1 MIMTISTAI
10 AESKSL
16 PTAADP
22 PRASQQSADSA
33 SIKQCKLMVVDDE
46 PTNVK
51 IVRRLLELEG
61 FSQFVT
67 TTDGRKA
74 MALIRD
80 ERPDCVLLDL
90 MMPFVTGLDVLDE
103 LRHDP
108 KTAHI
113 PAIILTAVTDHKVRC
128 EALKRGAT
136 DFLNKPVDPAELAPR
151 VVNVL
156 TAKAYQDQL
165 LRYNHDL
172 EAAVRERTRQLE
184 QAYREIGLVL
194 ARAAEYRDNDT
205 GLHVVRVG
213 RYARLIGEEL
223 GIVDDEAD
231 LLERAA
237 QLHDVGKIGI
247 PDAILL
253 KPGRLTDEEFELMK
267 RHCTFGDRILQPYTG
282 DEQPAAAGGAGRLE
296 GLGVGATPLLVLAH
310 RIAMSHHEHW
320 DGTGYPTGL
329 QGEEIPLEGRIT
341 AVADVFDALS
351 SKRCYKES
359 FPVDE
364 CFDTMAEK
372 RGNHFDP
379 QVLDAFLRRR
389 DDVVDVLMRYA
400 DGT

>member
-1 MIMTISTAI
+1 MSQLTAI
-10 AESKSL
+10 AERL
-16 PTAADP
+16 APTVALRQPPSAVADATLV
-22 PRASQQSADSA
+22 RE
-33 SIKQCKLMVVDDE
+33 CKLMVVDDE

-74 MALIRD
+74 MTLIRD
-80 ERPDCVLLDL
+80 EKPDCVLLDL

-103 LRHDP
+103 MRHDP
-108 KTAHI
+108 ATAHI

-156 TAKAYQDQL
+156 AAKAYQDQL
-165 LRYNHDL
+165 VQYNHSL
-172 EAAVRERTRQLE
+172 EAAVRERTRLLE

-213 RYARLIGEEL
+213 RYARIIGEEL
-223 GIVDDEAD
+223 GIVGDDAD

-247 PDAILL
+247 PDSILL

-267 RHCTFGDRILQPYTG
+267 RHCAFGDRILQPYSG
-282 DEQPAAAGGAGRLE
+282 DEPQLE
-296 GLGVGATPLLVLAH
+296 IGEKPQGLSNGGATPLLVLAH

-320 DGTGYPTGL
+320 DGSGYPVGL
-329 QGEEIPLEGRIT
+329 AGEAIPLEGRIT

-351 SKRCYKES
+351 SKRCYKDS

-372 RGNHFDP
+372 RGTQFDP
-379 QVLDAFLRRR
+379 RVMDAFLRRR
-389 DDVVDVLMRYA
+389 DEVADVLMRYA
-400 DGT
+400 DEG

>member
-1 MIMTISTAI
+1 MTNSTI
-10 AESKSL
+10 TAELKS
-16 PTAADP
+16 P
-22 PRASQQSADSA
+22 PRALLAGNDADA
-33 SIKQCKLMVVDDE
+33 IKLCKLMVVDDE

-74 MALIRD
+74 MTLIRD

-108 KTAHI
+108 ATAHI

-128 EALKRGAT
+128 EALQRGAT

-165 LRYNHDL
+165 LRYSHDL

-223 GIVDDEAD
+223 GVVGDAAD

-253 KPGRLTDEEFELMK
+253 KPGRLTDGEFELMK
-267 RHCTFGDRILQPYTG
+267 RHCTFGDRILQPYTD
-282 DEQPAAAGGAGRLE
+282 DEQAANGDWREGAGGG
-296 GLGVGATPLLVLAH
+296 GATPLLVLAH

-351 SKRCYKES
+351 SKRCYKDS

-400 DGT
+400 DGE

>member
-1 MIMTISTAI
+1 
-10 AESKSL
+10 
-16 PTAADP
+16 
-22 PRASQQSADSA
+22 
-33 SIKQCKLMVVDDE
+33 MVVDDE

-74 MALIRD
+74 MTLIRD
-80 ERPDCVLLDL
+80 EQPDCVLLDL

-103 LRHDP
+103 MRHDP
-108 KTAHI
+108 ATAHI
-113 PAIILTAVTDHKVRC
+113 PTIILTAVTDHKVRC
-128 EALKRGAT
+128 EALQRGAT

-156 TAKAYQDQL
+156 AAKAYQNQL
-165 LRYNHDL
+165 VQYSHSL
-172 EAAVRERTRQLE
+172 EAAVRERTRLLE

-213 RYARLIGEEL
+213 RYARIIGEEL
-223 GIVDDEAD
+223 GIVGDDAD

-247 PDAILL
+247 PDSILL
-253 KPGRLTDEEFELMK
+253 KPGRLTEEEFDLMK
-267 RHCTFGDRILQPYTG
+267 RHCAFGDRILQPYSG
-282 DEQPAAAGGAGRLE
+282 DEPQLE
-296 GLGVGATPLLVLAH
+296 IGEPPLSASSGGATPLLVLAH

-320 DGTGYPTGL
+320 DGSGYPLGL
-329 QGEEIPLEGRIT
+329 QGEATPLEGRIT

-351 SKRCYKES
+351 SKRCYKDS

-372 RGNHFDP
+372 RGTHFDP
-379 QVLDAFLRRR
+379 RVLDAFLRRR

-400 DGT
+400 DEG

>member
-1 MIMTISTAI
+1 MPELEATPA
-10 AESKSL
+10 
-16 PTAADP
+16 PPAAVGVVDA
-22 PRASQQSADSA
+22 ASVKLS
-33 SIKQCKLMVVDDE
+33 KLMVVDDE

-74 MALIRD
+74 MTLIRD

-103 LRHDP
+103 MRHDP
-108 KTAHI
+108 ATAHI
-113 PAIILTAVTDHKVRC
+113 PVIILTAVTDHKIRC
-128 EALKRGAT
+128 EALKHGAT

-156 TAKAYQDQL
+156 KVKAYQDQL
-165 LRYNHDL
+165 LRYNQNL
-172 EAAVRERTRQLE
+172 ESAVRERTRQLE

-223 GIVDDEAD
+223 GIVGDAAD

-253 KPGRLTDEEFELMK
+253 KPGRLTDDEFELMK
-267 RHCTFGDRILQPYTG
+267 RHCAFGDRILQPYTD
-282 DEQPAAAGGAGRLE
+282 DEQAANGDWREGAGGG
-296 GLGVGATPLLVLAH
+296 GATPLLVLAH

-329 QGEEIPLEGRIT
+329 KGEEIPLEGRIT

-351 SKRCYKES
+351 SKRCYKDS
-359 FPVDE
+359 FPIDE

-379 QVLDAFLRRR
+379 QVLDAFQSRR
-389 DDVVDVLMRYA
+389 DDVVDVLMRFA
-400 DGT
+400 DGV

>member
-1 MIMTISTAI
+1 MIIP
-10 AESKSL
+10 EL
-16 PTAADP
+16 EAAQP
-22 PRASQQSADSA
+22 PQAAAVGVDAATVKLS
-33 SIKQCKLMVVDDE
+33 KLMVVDDE

-74 MALIRD
+74 MTLIRD

-103 LRHDP
+103 MRHDP
-108 KTAHI
+108 ATAHI

-151 VVNVL
+151 VFNVL
-156 TAKAYQDQL
+156 TVKAYQDQL
-165 LRYNHDL
+165 LRYNQNL
-172 EAAVRERTRQLE
+172 ESAVRERTRQLE

-223 GIVDDEAD
+223 GIVGDAAD

-253 KPGRLTDEEFELMK
+253 KPGRLTDEEFDLMK
-267 RHCTFGDRILQPYTG
+267 RHCSFGDRILQPYSD
-282 DEQPAAAGGAGRLE
+282 DESSSNDE
-296 GLGVGATPLLVLAH
+296 GHEDFRNITNGATPLLVLAH

-329 QGEEIPLEGRIT
+329 KGEEIPLEGRIT

-351 SKRCYKES
+351 SKRCYKDS
-359 FPVDE
+359 FPIDE
-364 CFDTMAEK
+364 CFETMAEK

-379 QVLDAFLRRR
+379 QVLDAFLSRR
-389 DDVVDVLMRYA
+389 DDVVDVLMRFA
-400 DGT
+400 DAG

>member
-1 MIMTISTAI
+1 MTNSTI
-10 AESKSL
+10 TAELKS
-16 PTAADP
+16 P
-22 PRASQQSADSA
+22 PRALLAGNDADA
-33 SIKQCKLMVVDDE
+33 IKLCKLMVVDDE

-74 MALIRD
+74 MTLIRD

-108 KTAHI
+108 ATAHI

-128 EALKRGAT
+128 EALQRGAT

-165 LRYNHDL
+165 LRYSHDL
-172 EAAVRERTRQLE
+172 EAAVRDRTRQLE

-223 GIVDDEAD
+223 GVVGDAAD

-253 KPGRLTDEEFELMK
+253 KPGRLTDGEFELMK
-267 RHCTFGDRILQPYTG
+267 RHCTFGDRILQPYTD
-282 DEQPAAAGGAGRLE
+282 DEQAANGDWREGAGGG
-296 GLGVGATPLLVLAH
+296 GATPLLVLAH

-351 SKRCYKES
+351 SKRCYKDS

-400 DGT
+400 DGE

>member
-1 MIMTISTAI
+1 MTNSTI
-10 AESKSL
+10 TAELKS
-16 PTAADP
+16 P
-22 PRASQQSADSA
+22 PRALLAGNDADA
-33 SIKQCKLMVVDDE
+33 IKLCKLMVVDDE

-74 MALIRD
+74 MTLIRD

-108 KTAHI
+108 ATAHI

-128 EALKRGAT
+128 EALQRGAT

-165 LRYNHDL
+165 LRYSHDL
-172 EAAVRERTRQLE
+172 EAAVRDRTRQLE

-223 GIVDDEAD
+223 GIVGDAAD

-253 KPGRLTDEEFELMK
+253 KPGRLTDGEFELMK
-267 RHCTFGDRILQPYTG
+267 RHCTFGDRILQPYTD
-282 DEQPAAAGGAGRLE
+282 DEQAANGDWREGAGGG
-296 GLGVGATPLLVLAH
+296 GATPLLVLAH

-351 SKRCYKES
+351 SKRCYKDS

-400 DGT
+400 DGE

>member
-1 MIMTISTAI
+1 MTNLLAMPAMQSLLSPAAAAAPRARLDGSDLTAI
-10 AESKSL
+10 K
-16 PTAADP
+16 
-22 PRASQQSADSA
+22 QS
-33 SIKQCKLMVVDDE
+33 KLMVVDDE

-90 MMPFVTGLDVLDE
+90 MMPFVTGIDVLDE
-103 LRHDP
+103 MRHDP
-108 KTAHI
+108 ATAHI

-128 EALKRGAT
+128 EALQRGAT

-165 LRYNHDL
+165 VRYNHDL

-205 GLHVVRVG
+205 GMHVVRVG
-213 RYARLIGEEL
+213 CYARLIGEEL
-223 GIVDDEAD
+223 GIVGDEAD

-247 PDAILL
+247 PDSILL
-253 KPGRLTDEEFELMK
+253 KPGRLTTDEFELMK
-267 RHCTFGDRILQPYTG
+267 RHCGFGDRILQPS
-282 DEQPAAAGGAGRLE
+282 AGEEPPLDAREPEAFGGMNN
-296 GLGVGATPLLVLAH
+296 GATPLLVLAH
-310 RIAMSHHEHW
+310 RIAKTHHEHW
-320 DGTGYPTGL
+320 DGTGYPLGL
-329 QGEEIPLEGRIT
+329 KGEAIPLEGRIT

-351 SKRCYKES
+351 SKRCYKDS
-359 FPVDE
+359 IPIDE
-364 CFDTMAEK
+364 CFATMAEK
-372 RGNHFDP
+372 RGSHFDP
-379 QVLDAFLRRR
+379 EVLDAFMRRKDEVAEVLRR
-389 DDVVDVLMRYA
+389 LA
-400 DGT
+400 DAG

>member
-1 MIMTISTAI
+1 
-10 AESKSL
+10 
-16 PTAADP
+16 
-22 PRASQQSADSA
+22 
-33 SIKQCKLMVVDDE
+33 MVVDDE

-74 MALIRD
+74 MTLIRD

-103 LRHDP
+103 MRHDP
-108 KTAHI
+108 ATAHI
-113 PAIILTAVTDHKVRC
+113 PAIILTAVTDHKIRC
-128 EALKRGAT
+128 EALQRGAT

-156 TAKAYQDQL
+156 TAKIYQDQL
-165 LRYNHDL
+165 LQYNQNL

-213 RYARLIGEEL
+213 RYARLIGEAL
-223 GIVDDEAD
+223 GIVGDAAD

-253 KPGRLTDEEFELMK
+253 KPGRLTDEEFSLMK
-267 RHCTFGDRILQPYTG
+267 LHCAFGDRILQPCADDDALSG
-282 DEQPAAAGGAGRLE
+282 DGREGSAPAAS
-296 GLGVGATPLLVLAH
+296 GATPLLVLAH

-320 DGTGYPTGL
+320 DGTGYPSGL
-329 QGEEIPLEGRIT
+329 KGDAIPLEGRIT

-351 SKRCYKES
+351 SKRCYKDS

-364 CFDTMAEK
+364 CFATMAEK

-379 QVLDAFLRRR
+379 QVLDAFLSRR
-389 DDVVDVLMRYA
+389 DDVVDVLMRFA
-400 DGT
+400 DAG

>member
-1 MIMTISTAI
+1 MSSQTAI
-10 AESKSL
+10 AERFAPPVAVRQPPSVVAD
-16 PTAADP
+16 AALV
-22 PRASQQSADSA
+22 
-33 SIKQCKLMVVDDE
+33 KECKLMVVDDE

-74 MALIRD
+74 MTLIRD
-80 ERPDCVLLDL
+80 EKPDCVLLDL

-103 LRHDP
+103 MRHDP
-108 KTAHI
+108 ATAHI

-156 TAKAYQDQL
+156 AAKAYQDQL
-165 LRYNHDL
+165 VEYNHSL

-213 RYARLIGEEL
+213 RYARIIGEEL
-223 GIVDDEAD
+223 GIVGDDAD

-247 PDAILL
+247 PDSILL
-253 KPGRLTDEEFELMK
+253 KPGRLTDEEFDLMK
-267 RHCTFGDRILQPYTG
+267 RHCAFGDRILQPYSG
-282 DEQPAAAGGAGRLE
+282 DEPQLE
-296 GLGVGATPLLVLAH
+296 IGDKPLSMSDGGATPLLVLAH

-320 DGTGYPTGL
+320 DGSGYPVGL
-329 QGEEIPLEGRIT
+329 AGEAIPLEGRIT

-351 SKRCYKES
+351 SKRCYKDS

-364 CFDTMAEK
+364 CFETMAEK
-372 RGNHFDP
+372 RGTQFDP
-379 QVLDAFLRRR
+379 RVLDAFLRRR
-389 DDVVDVLMRYA
+389 DEVADVLMRYA
-400 DGT
+400 DEG

>member
-1 MIMTISTAI
+1 MTNSTI
-10 AESKSL
+10 TAELKS
-16 PTAADP
+16 P
-22 PRASQQSADSA
+22 PRALLAGNDADA
-33 SIKQCKLMVVDDE
+33 IKLCKLMVVDDE

-108 KTAHI
+108 TTAHI

-128 EALKRGAT
+128 EALQRGAT

-165 LRYNHDL
+165 LRYSHDL

-223 GIVDDEAD
+223 GVVGDAAD

-253 KPGRLTDEEFELMK
+253 KPGRLTDGEFELMK
-267 RHCTFGDRILQPYTG
+267 RHCTFGDRILQPYTD
-282 DEQPAAAGGAGRLE
+282 DEQAANGDWREGAGGG
-296 GLGVGATPLLVLAH
+296 GATPLLVLAH

-351 SKRCYKES
+351 SKRCYKDS

-400 DGT
+400 DGE

>member
-1 MIMTISTAI
+1 MSPSPAI
-10 AESKSL
+10 VERFA
-16 PTAADP
+16 PPAALRQP
-22 PRASQQSADSA
+22 P
-33 SIKQCKLMVVDDE
+33 SIVVDATLVKECKLMVVDDE

-74 MALIRD
+74 MTLIRD
-80 ERPDCVLLDL
+80 EQPDCVLLDL

-103 LRHDP
+103 MRHDP
-108 KTAHI
+108 ATAHI
-113 PAIILTAVTDHKVRC
+113 PTIILTAVTDHKVRC
-128 EALKRGAT
+128 EALQRGAT
-136 DFLNKPVDPAELAPR
+136 DFLSKPVDPAELAPR

-156 TAKAYQDQL
+156 AAKAYQNQL
-165 LRYNHDL
+165 VQYSQSL
-172 EAAVRERTRQLE
+172 EAAVRERTRLLE

-213 RYARLIGEEL
+213 RYARIIGEEL
-223 GIVDDEAD
+223 GIVGDDAD

-247 PDAILL
+247 PDSILL
-253 KPGRLTDEEFELMK
+253 KPGRLTDEEFDLMK
-267 RHCTFGDRILQPYTG
+267 RHCAFGDRILQPYSG
-282 DEQPAAAGGAGRLE
+282 DETQLE
-296 GLGVGATPLLVLAH
+296 IGEPPLSVANGGATPLLVLAH

-320 DGTGYPTGL
+320 DGSGYPLGL
-329 QGEEIPLEGRIT
+329 QGETIPLEGRIT

-372 RGNHFDP
+372 RGTQFDP
-379 QVLDAFLRRR
+379 RVLDAFLRRR

-400 DGT
+400 DEG

>member
-1 MIMTISTAI
+1 MAMPELEVTPA
-10 AESKSL
+10 
-16 PTAADP
+16 PQAAVGVVDA
-22 PRASQQSADSA
+22 ASVKLS
-33 SIKQCKLMVVDDE
+33 KLMVVDDE

-103 LRHDP
+103 MRHDP
-108 KTAHI
+108 ATAHI
-113 PAIILTAVTDHKVRC
+113 PVIILTAVTDHKIRC
-128 EALKRGAT
+128 EALKHGAT

-156 TAKAYQDQL
+156 SVKAYQDQL
-165 LRYNHDL
+165 LRYNQNL
-172 EAAVRERTRQLE
+172 ESAVRERTRQLE

-223 GIVDDEAD
+223 GIVGDEAD

-267 RHCTFGDRILQPYTG
+267 RHCSFGDRILQPYSD
-282 DEQPAAAGGAGRLE
+282 DESSSNGAGRE
-296 GLGVGATPLLVLAH
+296 DSRNAANGATPLLVLAH

-329 QGEEIPLEGRIT
+329 QGEGIPLEGRIT

-351 SKRCYKES
+351 SKRCYKDS
-359 FPVDE
+359 FPIDE
-364 CFDTMAEK
+364 CFETLAEK

-379 QVLDAFLRRR
+379 QVLDAFLSRR

-400 DGT
+400 DEG

>member
-1 MIMTISTAI
+1 MSTSSTISAI
-10 AESKSL
+10 KGPPIACVGMSQSHVG
-16 PTAADP
+16 ADL
-22 PRASQQSADSA
+22 ATLKQS
-33 SIKQCKLMVVDDE
+33 KLMVVDDE

-74 MALIRD
+74 MTLIRD

-103 LRHDP
+103 MRQDP
-108 KTAHI
+108 ATAHI

-128 EALKRGAT
+128 EALQRGAT

-165 LRYNHDL
+165 LRYSQNL

-223 GIVDDEAD
+223 GIVGDEAD

-253 KPGRLTDEEFELMK
+253 KPGRLTEEEFDLMK
-267 RHCTFGDRILQPYTG
+267 RHCAFGDRILQPCSDDDHQTTG
-282 DEQPAAAGGAGRLE
+282 ENAGT
-296 GLGVGATPLLVLAH
+296 GVDGGGTPLLVMAH

-320 DGTGYPTGL
+320 DGTGYPLGL
-329 QGEEIPLEGRIT
+329 LGEAIPLEGRIT

-351 SKRCYKES
+351 SKRCYKDS

-364 CFDTMAEK
+364 CFETMTEK

-400 DGT
+400 DGV

>member
-1 MIMTISTAI
+1 MTLLETNLTINGLPASAISTAPFPAATDVSAI
-10 AESKSL
+10 KKS
-16 PTAADP
+16 
-22 PRASQQSADSA
+22 
-33 SIKQCKLMVVDDE
+33 KLMVVDDE

-74 MALIRD
+74 MTLIRD
-80 ERPDCVLLDL
+80 ERPDCILLDL

-108 KTAHI
+108 TTAHI

-128 EALKRGAT
+128 EALQRGAT

-165 LRYNHDL
+165 VRYNHDL

-223 GIVDDEAD
+223 GIVGDEAD

-247 PDAILL
+247 PDSILL
-253 KPGRLTDEEFELMK
+253 KPGRLTTDEFELMK
-267 RHCTFGDRILQPYTG
+267 RHCGFGDRILQPSTG
-282 DEQPAAAGGAGRLE
+282 EEMSFDGSFGNISN
-296 GLGVGATPLLVLAH
+296 GATPLLVLAH
-310 RIAMSHHEHW
+310 RIAKTHHEHW
-320 DGTGYPTGL
+320 DGTGYPLGL
-329 QGEEIPLEGRIT
+329 KGEAIPLEGRIT

-351 SKRCYKES
+351 SKRCYKDS
-359 FPVDE
+359 IPIDE
-364 CFDTMAEK
+364 CFATMIAK

-379 QVLDAFLRRR
+379 EVLDAFMRRR
-389 DDVVDVLMRYA
+389 EEVEEVLMRFGDA
-400 DGT
+400 G

>member
-1 MIMTISTAI
+1 MIIPEIEAPP
-10 AESKSL
+10 A
-16 PTAADP
+16 PQAAVGVVD
-22 PRASQQSADSA
+22 AATVKLS
-33 SIKQCKLMVVDDE
+33 KLMVVDDE

-74 MALIRD
+74 MTLIRD

-103 LRHDP
+103 MRHDP
-108 KTAHI
+108 ATAHI

-128 EALKRGAT
+128 EALKHGAT

-156 TAKAYQDQL
+156 TVKAYQDQL
-165 LRYNHDL
+165 LRYNQNL
-172 EAAVRERTRQLE
+172 ESAVRERTRQLE

-223 GIVDDEAD
+223 GIVGDEAD

-253 KPGRLTDEEFELMK
+253 KPGRLTDDEFELMK
-267 RHCTFGDRILQPYTG
+267 SHCTFGDRILQPYTD
-282 DEQPAAAGGAGRLE
+282 DEQAADGDWREGVGGG
-296 GLGVGATPLLVLAH
+296 GGATPLLVLAH
-310 RIAMSHHEHW
+310 RIALSHHEHW
-320 DGTGYPTGL
+320 DGSGYPTGL
-329 QGEEIPLEGRIT
+329 KGEKIPLEGRIT

-351 SKRCYKES
+351 SKRCYKDS

-364 CFDTMAEK
+364 CFGTMAEK
-372 RGNHFDP
+372 RGSHFDP

-400 DGT
+400 DGG

>member
-1 MIMTISTAI
+1 MTNAI
-10 AESKSL
+10 AIPKIETPQAPPATLSGIG
-16 PTAADP
+16 AD
-22 PRASQQSADSA
+22 AVKLS
-33 SIKQCKLMVVDDE
+33 KLMVVDDE

-74 MALIRD
+74 MTLIRD
-80 ERPDCVLLDL
+80 EKPDCVLLDL

-103 LRHDP
+103 MRHDP
-108 KTAHI
+108 TTAHI

-128 EALKRGAT
+128 EALQRGAT

-156 TAKAYQDQL
+156 TVKAYQDEL
-165 LRYNHDL
+165 LRYNQNL
-172 EAAVRERTRQLE
+172 ESAVRERTRQLE

-223 GIVDDEAD
+223 GIVGDDAD

-247 PDAILL
+247 PDAVLL
-253 KPGRLTDEEFELMK
+253 KPGKLTDEEFELMK
-267 RHCTFGDRILQPYTG
+267 RHCTFGDRILQPYTD
-282 DEQPAAAGGAGRLE
+282 DEQAADGDWREGVGGG
-296 GLGVGATPLLVLAH
+296 GATPLLVLAH

-320 DGTGYPTGL
+320 DGSGYPTGIR
-329 QGEEIPLEGRIT
+329 GEEIPLEGRIT

-351 SKRCYKES
+351 SKRCYKDS

-372 RGNHFDP
+372 RGSHFDP

-400 DGT
+400 DGG

>member
-1 MIMTISTAI
+1 MTIPELEA
-10 AESKSL
+10 
-16 PTAADP
+16 PAA
-22 PRASQQSADSA
+22 PRATMGGVDPATVKLS
-33 SIKQCKLMVVDDE
+33 KLMVVDDE

-74 MALIRD
+74 MTLIRD

-103 LRHDP
+103 MRHDP
-108 KTAHI
+108 TTAHI

-156 TAKAYQDQL
+156 TVKAYQDQL
-165 LRYNHDL
+165 LRYNQNL
-172 EAAVRERTRQLE
+172 ESAVSERTRQLE

-223 GIVDDEAD
+223 GIVGDAAD

-253 KPGRLTDEEFELMK
+253 KPGRLTDDEFELMK
-267 RHCTFGDRILQPYTG
+267 RHCTFGDRILQPYTD
-282 DEQPAAAGGAGRLE
+282 DEQTANGDWREGAGGG
-296 GLGVGATPLLVLAH
+296 GATPLLVLAH

-329 QGEEIPLEGRIT
+329 RGENIPLEGRIT

-351 SKRCYKES
+351 SKRCYKDS
-359 FPVDE
+359 FPIDE
-364 CFDTMAEK
+364 CFETMTEK

-379 QVLDAFLRRR
+379 QVLDAFLSRR
-389 DDVVDVLMRYA
+389 DDVVDVLMRFA
-400 DGT
+400 DGG

>member
-1 MIMTISTAI
+1 MSAATTFPASLGPIVCVGASGAAHQPEASAI
-10 AESKSL
+10 
-16 PTAADP
+16 
-22 PRASQQSADSA
+22 RAS
-33 SIKQCKLMVVDDE
+33 KLMVVDDE

-74 MALIRD
+74 MTLIRD

-103 LRHDP
+103 MRHDP
-108 KTAHI
+108 ETAHI

-128 EALKRGAT
+128 EALKRGAS

-172 EAAVRERTRQLE
+172 EVAVRERTRQLE

-213 RYARLIGEEL
+213 RYARIIGEAL
-223 GIVDDEAD
+223 GIVGDEAD

-253 KPGRLTDEEFELMK
+253 KPGRLTDDEFALMQ
-267 RHCTFGDRILQPYTG
+267 RHCTFGDRILQPCSDDDSPNG
-282 DEQPAAAGGAGRLE
+282 EHGLPGVSGAS
-296 GLGVGATPLLVLAH
+296 PLLVLAH
-310 RIAMSHHEHW
+310 RIAMSHHEYW
-320 DGTGYPTGL
+320 DGSGYPLGL
-329 QGEEIPLEGRIT
+329 KGDAIPLEGRIT

-351 SKRCYKES
+351 SKRCYKDS

-364 CFDTMAEK
+364 CFETMAEK
-372 RGNHFDP
+372 RGSHFDP
-379 QVLDAFLRRR
+379 HVLDAFLAKR
-389 DDVVDVLMRYA
+389 DEIVDVLMRYA
-400 DGT
+400 DEG

>member
-1 MIMTISTAI
+1 MTSSTTMPELEPAP
-10 AESKSL
+10 A
-16 PTAADP
+16 PPAAVGVVDA
-22 PRASQQSADSA
+22 ASVKLS
-33 SIKQCKLMVVDDE
+33 KLMVVDDE

-74 MALIRD
+74 MTLIRD

-103 LRHDP
+103 MRHDP
-108 KTAHI
+108 ATAHI
-113 PAIILTAVTDHKVRC
+113 PVIILTAVTDHKIRC
-128 EALKRGAT
+128 EALKHGAT

-156 TAKAYQDQL
+156 KVKAYQDQL
-165 LRYNHDL
+165 LRYNQNL
-172 EAAVRERTRQLE
+172 ESAVRERTRQLE

-223 GIVDDEAD
+223 GIVGDAAD

-253 KPGRLTDEEFELMK
+253 KPGRLTDDEFELMK
-267 RHCTFGDRILQPYTG
+267 RHCAFGDRILQPYTDDEHAANG
-282 DEQPAAAGGAGRLE
+282 DWRE
-296 GLGVGATPLLVLAH
+296 GSGSGGATPLLVLAH

-329 QGEEIPLEGRIT
+329 RGEEIPLEGRIT

-351 SKRCYKES
+351 SKRCYKDS
-359 FPVDE
+359 FPIDE

-379 QVLDAFLRRR
+379 QVLDAFQSRR
-389 DDVVDVLMRYA
+389 DDVVDVLMRFA
-400 DGT
+400 DGV

>member
-1 MIMTISTAI
+1 MTISMTMPEIEAPP
-10 AESKSL
+10 A
-16 PTAADP
+16 PQAAAGGVD
-22 PRASQQSADSA
+22 AATVKLS
-33 SIKQCKLMVVDDE
+33 KLMVVDDE

-61 FSQFVT
+61 FSEFVT

-74 MALIRD
+74 MTLIRD

-103 LRHDP
+103 MRQDP
-108 KTAHI
+108 ATAHI

-156 TAKAYQDQL
+156 TVKAYQDQL
-165 LRYNHDL
+165 LRYNQNL
-172 EAAVRERTRQLE
+172 ESAVRERTRQLE

-223 GIVDDEAD
+223 GIVGDAAD

-253 KPGRLTDEEFELMK
+253 KPGRLTDEEFDLMK
-267 RHCTFGDRILQPYTG
+267 RHCSFGDRILQPYSD
-282 DEQPAAAGGAGRLE
+282 DESSSNGEGHEGCRTIANGAS
-296 GLGVGATPLLVLAH
+296 PLLVLAH

-329 QGEEIPLEGRIT
+329 KGEEIPLEGRIT

-351 SKRCYKES
+351 SKRCYKDS
-359 FPVDE
+359 FPIDE

-379 QVLDAFLRRR
+379 QVLDAFLSRR
-389 DDVVDVLMRYA
+389 DDVVDVLMRFA
-400 DGT
+400 DAG

>member
-1 MIMTISTAI
+1 MSVLTTTPAELKPI
-10 AESKSL
+10 ACVGMSQGMSL
-16 PTAADP
+16 SE
-22 PRASQQSADSA
+22 RVSLKQS
-33 SIKQCKLMVVDDE
+33 KLMVVDDE

-74 MALIRD
+74 MTLIRD

-103 LRHDP
+103 MRHDP
-108 KTAHI
+108 ATAHI

-128 EALKRGAT
+128 EALKRGAS

-172 EAAVRERTRQLE
+172 ELAVRERTRQLE

-213 RYARLIGEEL
+213 RYARIIGDEL
-223 GIVDDEAD
+223 GIVGDEAD

-247 PDAILL
+247 PDSILL
-253 KPGRLTDEEFELMK
+253 KPGRLTDDEFALMQ
-267 RHCTFGDRILQPYTG
+267 RHCAFGDRILQPG
-282 DEQPAAAGGAGRLE
+282 ADEDSAGE
-296 GLGVGATPLLVLAH
+296 EHGLPGVGGATPFLELAH

-320 DGTGYPTGL
+320 DGTGYPLGL
-329 QGEEIPLEGRIT
+329 QGEAIPLEGRIT

-351 SKRCYKES
+351 SKRCYKDS

-364 CFDTMAEK
+364 CFETMAEK

-389 DDVVDVLMRYA
+389 DEVVDVLMRYA
-400 DGT
+400 DEG

>member
-1 MIMTISTAI
+1 MIIPELEAT
-10 AESKSL
+10 
-16 PTAADP
+16 PPPQAAVGVD
-22 PRASQQSADSA
+22 AATVKLS
-33 SIKQCKLMVVDDE
+33 KLMVVDDE

-74 MALIRD
+74 MTLIRD

-103 LRHDP
+103 MRQDP
-108 KTAHI
+108 ATAHI
-113 PAIILTAVTDHKVRC
+113 PAIILTAVTDHKIRC

-156 TAKAYQDQL
+156 TVKAYQDQL
-165 LRYNHDL
+165 LRYNQNL
-172 EAAVRERTRQLE
+172 ESAVRERTRQLE

-223 GIVDDEAD
+223 GIVGDEAD

-253 KPGRLTDEEFELMK
+253 KPGRLTDEEFDLMK
-267 RHCTFGDRILQPYTG
+267 RHCSFGDRILQPYSD
-282 DEQPAAAGGAGRLE
+282 DECSSNGE
-296 GLGVGATPLLVLAH
+296 GHEDFRNITNGATPLLVLAH

-329 QGEEIPLEGRIT
+329 KGEEIPLEGRIT

-351 SKRCYKES
+351 SKRCYKDS

-379 QVLDAFLRRR
+379 QVLDAFLSRR
-389 DDVVDVLMRYA
+389 DDVVDVLMRFA
-400 DGT
+400 DAV

>member
-1 MIMTISTAI
+1 MIIP
-10 AESKSL
+10 EL
-16 PTAADP
+16 EAAP
-22 PRASQQSADSA
+22 PPQAAAVGVDAATVKLS
-33 SIKQCKLMVVDDE
+33 KLMVVDDE

-74 MALIRD
+74 MTLIRD

-103 LRHDP
+103 MRHDP
-108 KTAHI
+108 ATAHI

-151 VVNVL
+151 VFNVL
-156 TAKAYQDQL
+156 TVKAYQDQL
-165 LRYNHDL
+165 LRYNQNL
-172 EAAVRERTRQLE
+172 ESAVRERTRQLE

-223 GIVDDEAD
+223 GIVGDAAD

-253 KPGRLTDEEFELMK
+253 KPGRLTDEEFDLMK
-267 RHCTFGDRILQPYTG
+267 RHCSFGDRILQPYSD
-282 DEQPAAAGGAGRLE
+282 DESSSNDE
-296 GLGVGATPLLVLAH
+296 GHEDFRNITNGATPLLVLAH

-329 QGEEIPLEGRIT
+329 KGEEIPLEGRIT

-351 SKRCYKES
+351 SKRCYKDS
-359 FPVDE
+359 FPIDE
-364 CFDTMAEK
+364 CFETMAEK

-379 QVLDAFLRRR
+379 QVLDAFLSRR
-389 DDVVDVLMRYA
+389 DDVVDVLMRFA
-400 DGT
+400 DAG

>member
-1 MIMTISTAI
+1 MTMPELEAPPAPQVATGGVD
-10 AESKSL
+10 
-16 PTAADP
+16 AATVKL
-22 PRASQQSADSA
+22 S
-33 SIKQCKLMVVDDE
+33 KLMVVDDE

-74 MALIRD
+74 MTLIRD

-103 LRHDP
+103 MRHDP
-108 KTAHI
+108 ATAHI
-113 PAIILTAVTDHKVRC
+113 PAIILTAVTDHKIRC

-136 DFLNKPVDPAELAPR
+136 DFLNKPVEPAELAPR

-156 TAKAYQDQL
+156 SVKAYQDQL
-165 LRYNHDL
+165 LRYNQNL
-172 EAAVRERTRQLE
+172 ESAVRERTRQLE

-223 GIVDDEAD
+223 GIVGDEAD

-253 KPGRLTDEEFELMK
+253 KPGRLTDEEFDLMK
-267 RHCTFGDRILQPYTG
+267 RHCSFGDRILQPYSD
-282 DEQPAAAGGAGRLE
+282 DENSSNGE
-296 GLGVGATPLLVLAH
+296 GHEDFRNITNGATPLLVLAH

-329 QGEEIPLEGRIT
+329 KGEEIPLEGRIT

-351 SKRCYKES
+351 SKRCYKDS
-359 FPVDE
+359 FPIDE
-364 CFDTMAEK
+364 CFDTMADK

-379 QVLDAFLRRR
+379 QVLDAFLSRR
-389 DDVVDVLMRYA
+389 DDVIDVLLRFA
-400 DGT
+400 DEG

>member
-1 MIMTISTAI
+1 MSSQTII
-10 AESKSL
+10 AERL
-16 PTAADP
+16 APPAALRQP
-22 PRASQQSADSA
+22 PHAVADA
-33 SIKQCKLMVVDDE
+33 ALVKECKLMVVDDE

-74 MALIRD
+74 MTLIRD
-80 ERPDCVLLDL
+80 EKPDCVLLDL

-103 LRHDP
+103 MRHDP
-108 KTAHI
+108 ATAHI

-151 VVNVL
+151 VINVL
-156 TAKAYQDQL
+156 AAKAYQDQL
-165 LRYNHDL
+165 VEYNHSL
-172 EAAVRERTRQLE
+172 EAAVRERTRLLE

-213 RYARLIGEEL
+213 RYARIIGEEL
-223 GIVDDEAD
+223 GIVGDDAD

-247 PDAILL
+247 PDSILL
-253 KPGRLTDEEFELMK
+253 KPGRLTDDEFELMK
-267 RHCTFGDRILQPYTG
+267 RHCAFGDRILQPYSG
-282 DEQPAAAGGAGRLE
+282 DEPQLE
-296 GLGVGATPLLVLAH
+296 IGEPPLSVANGGATPLLVLAH

-320 DGTGYPTGL
+320 DGSGYPVGL
-329 QGEEIPLEGRIT
+329 AAEAIPLEGRIT

-351 SKRCYKES
+351 SRRCYKDS

-372 RGNHFDP
+372 RGTQFDP
-379 QVLDAFLRRR
+379 RVLDAFLRRR
-389 DDVVDVLMRYA
+389 DEVADVLMRYA
-400 DGT
+400 DEG